1 MEVAV
6 LKKYVALLIT
16 LILILSAG
24 ATVFAD
30 SPENDI
36 VDTAIAADGFDT
48 LVAAILAA
56 DLAEALKADGPFTV
70 FAPTD
75 AAFAALPD
83 GLLEKLLDNPDILA
97 KVLLY
102 HVLDGEVLAA
112 DAIALAGQ
120 SAPTLGGQMIDISLD
135 EGDVYVNDA
144 QVIATDILCT
154 NGVIHAID
162 TVLVPDWDIVDT
174 AILNDDFNTL
184 VTALVTANLV
194 DALRADGP
202 FTVFAPT
209 DAAFAALPDGLLASL
224 LDDPSALANVLLYHV
239 LSGEVMAADVLG
251 LDGASVTTLSGDNIT
266 IKIEDGN
273 VYINDAMVIVTDIA
287 TTNGVIHVLDAVI
300 VPPAAEPPITE
311 VETPTEE
318 TEDLPR
324 TGGMGATLAFLGLMS
339 AGAGAYLMKRNRI

>member
-1 MEVAV
+1 M
-6 LKKYVALLIT
+6 KKFVALLIALT
-16 LILILSAG
+16 LLLTAS
-24 ATVFAD
+24 ATVLAD
-30 SPENDI
+30 TPENDI

-135 EGDVYVNDA
+135 EGDVYVNDSK
-144 QVIATDILCT
+144 VVATDILTT

-162 TVLVPDWDIVDT
+162 TVMIPDWDIVDT

-184 VTALVTANLV
+184 VTALVTADLV
-194 DALRADGP
+194 EALRTDGP

-209 DAAFAALPDGLLASL
+209 DAAFAALPDGVLSSL
-224 LDDPSALANVLLYHV
+224 LGDPSALANVLLYHV
-239 LSGEVMAADVLG
+239 LSGEVMAATVLG
-251 LDGASVTTLSGDNIT
+251 LDGAEVTTLSGDDIT
-266 IKIEDGN
+266 IRIEDGN

-287 TTNGVIHVLDAVI
+287 TTNGVIHVLDTVI
-300 VPPAAEPPITE
+300 VPPAEEPPITE
-311 VETPTEE
+311 VETPTED
-318 TEDLPR
+318 TEDDLPR

-339 AGAGAYLMKRNRI
+339 AGAGAYLIRRHRI